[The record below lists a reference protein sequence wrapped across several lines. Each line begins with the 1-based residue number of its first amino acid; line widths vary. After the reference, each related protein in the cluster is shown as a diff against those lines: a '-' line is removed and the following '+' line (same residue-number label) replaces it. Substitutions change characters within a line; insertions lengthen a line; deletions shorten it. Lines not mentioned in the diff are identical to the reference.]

1 VLGRVVQPQDFQRAL
16 STRPAARS
24 AHFMLHHL
32 NAAPAR
38 PGRKAGTSVGAGDAP
53 LVPQLSTE
61 LSTGSSTEPGA
72 LVDDWPEPG
81 RWLGMVVPKR
91 HARRSVTRTLIKRQV
106 REAMR
111 LHQSG
116 LKPGLWVVRL
126 RAPFDKAQFP
136 SAASDAL
143 RSTVRAELTQLFA
156 RIGRPDRRPDR
167 TADRPALQ
175 PAGASPSVGD
185 DVGPAVPAT
194 SSTRSHAPATR
205 AAGRAR

>member
-1 VLGRVVQPQDFQRAL
+1 
-16 STRPAARS
+16 
-24 AHFMLHHL
+24 MLHHL

-61 LSTGSSTEPGA
+61 LSTGSSTDAVA

-111 LHQSG
+111 HHQSG

-143 RSTVRAELTQLFA
+143 RATVRAELTQLFA

-167 TADRPALQ
+167 KGERPALQ
-175 PAGASPSVGD
+175 AAAAAPSVGT
-185 DVGPAVPAT
+185 DVTSAAPAT
-194 SSTRSHAPATR
+194 SSTRPHAPAPH
-205 AAGRAR
+205 ADGRAR